1 MLDEAD
7 GQPCDAHSGCP
18 LSQAFTLADTSA
30 MLFPGAPA
38 AAAPALECAA
48 EVEAG
53 READPEIFDHCDKWR
68 VVRLRL
74 PPGRYRWVLHFL
86 DHYGRQ
92 ARPAAPQRAR
102 RAARAAPV

>member
-1 MLDEAD
+1 MWRKRTGGLRTNVHLRLRCSDAEPCRWCRWVLDEAD

-30 MLFPGAPA
+30 MLFPGASA

-53 READPEIFDHCDKWR
+53 REE
-68 VVRLRL
+68 
-74 PPGRYRWVLHFL
+74 GRAVA
-86 DHYGRQ
+86 G
-92 ARPAAPQRAR
+92 
-102 RAARAAPV
+102 